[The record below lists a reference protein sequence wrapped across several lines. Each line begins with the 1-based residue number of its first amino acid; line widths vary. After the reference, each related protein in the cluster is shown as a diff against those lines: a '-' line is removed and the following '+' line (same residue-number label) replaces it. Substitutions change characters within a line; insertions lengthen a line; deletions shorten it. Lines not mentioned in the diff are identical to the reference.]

1 MTPLSV
7 SAEWN
12 IITHTSLNN
21 DLKTQVAYT
30 ENKSGYSLE
39 IYKDNVGSVRSRF
52 TLNSSLNL
60 ISTDICPT
68 YQVIVRKFDYSLY
81 SLV

>member
-39 IYKDNVGSVRSRF
+39 IYKDNVGSVRYPF
-52 TLNSSLNL
+52 TLNS
-60 ISTDICPT
+60 
-68 YQVIVRKFDYSLY
+68 
-81 SLV
+81 